1 MDGLRPSPSPGKY
14 SVLAVAEDEAG
25 LASMRELLTGH
36 GFRVMAVEAGQP
48 VVAQAEA
55 ARDDREQE
63 VQRRMAE
70 LVTANRVLQ
79 ASRDLLLQLVRAV
92 PEQLFVVD
100 RDFKI
105 LFSNDRNHQAA
116 AGAAKEKAC
125 PTCYSRFLRIAQ
137 PCEQCAVAEVFKSGR
152 NVVREVTAEADGR
165 VWEVRAFPISDE
177 NGSLPLA
184 VEYIR
189 EITSIRQ
196 VQRENEQRRQFLESV
211 LLEAPDAIVT
221 LDARHHV
228 IDWNPGAVRMFGFS
242 PEEARGRHLDT
253 LVAQGTSRAEAG
265 EKTKE
270 VMGGRPLE
278 PFETIRHRRD
288 GSEIHVIAGGS
299 PIIREGIQAGAVA
312 VYTDISAIKHTE
324 EKLRRSHELFL
335 TVLESIDAQ
344 IYVVDKDSCEILFM
358 NKQMQQTFGGELAG
372 GVCWRDFHGRSG
384 PCRSCRQT
392 SAAGGRDNSGDGSVW
407 EDFNPSTGRW
417 YRNHQRNIKWVDQR
431 LVRLHMATDISDQ
444 KRLEKEGKEY
454 ERRIQQ
460 LQKMEAIG
468 TLAGGIAHD
477 FNNILTAVFG
487 YAELAILHSA
497 NLPVLHRN
505 LGGILEAARRAKA
518 LVQQIL
524 LFSRQGEQELK
535 PLQLRPLIKEALKML
550 RSSLPTTIRIVTRLH
565 GDFANVLANP
575 TQIHQILMNLC
586 ANAAQAMEDEGG
598 VLTVGLSQVE
608 LNEAAVR
615 HHPGRRSGTYL
626 KLRVQDTG
634 RGIPAEMIDKIY
646 NPYFT
651 TKAKGQGTGLG
662 LSVVHGIVRSYA
674 GIIEVGS
681 EPGRGTAFDIFLPAI
696 DLAAAGEELPPGR
709 LTGGSEHILLVDDEP
724 MLVEV
729 LQGMLRFLGYR
740 VTATTSSLNA
750 LRLLEGDPQA
760 FDLVI
765 TDMTMPD
772 MTGDRLTAEMRTIR
786 PELPVIICTGFNRRL
801 SDSKPEALAVQAI
814 LMKPVEQPDLART
827 VREVLDGR
835 NISSTQR
842 TTPCCSWFTE

>member
-1 MDGLRPSPSPGKY
+1 MDDLKNPQSPGKY
-14 SVLAVAEDEAG
+14 ALLAAAEDAAG
-25 LASMRELLTGH
+25 LALMRELLTAH
-36 GFRVMAVEAGQP
+36 GFRVVAGEGSHP
-48 VVAQAEA
+48 DIAQAA
-55 ARDDREQE
+55 ADRDIREQE

-70 LVTANRVLQ
+70 LETANRGLQ
-79 ASRDLLLQLVRAV
+79 ASRDLLLQVLKAV

-105 LFSNDRNHQAA
+105 YFSNDRNHQTA
-116 AGAAKEKAC
+116 AGAAKGEAC
-125 PTCYSRFLRIAQ
+125 PTCYSRFLDIAQ
-137 PCEQCAVAEVFKSGR
+137 PCKKCAVAEVFTSGR
-152 NVVREVTAEADGR
+152 NVVQEVTAEADGR
-165 VWEVRAFPISDE
+165 VFELRAFPIYDE
-177 NGSLPLA
+177 RGALPLA

-189 EITSIRQ
+189 EITSIKQ
-196 VQRENEQRRQFLESV
+196 VERENEQRRQFLESV

-228 IDWNPGAVRMFGFS
+228 IDWNPGAVRMFGYR

-253 LVAQGTSRAEAG
+253 LVAQGKNLAEAG

-270 VMGGRPLE
+270 VMGGRALE
-278 PFETIRHRRD
+278 PFETVRHRRD

-299 PIIREGIQAGAVA
+299 PIIRDGGQVGAVA
-312 VYTDISAIKHTE
+312 VYTDISAMKRTE

-335 TVLESIDAQ
+335 TVLESIDAK
-344 IYVVDKDSCEILFM
+344 IYVVDKESCEILFM
-358 NKQMQQTFGGELAG
+358 NQQMQQTFGGELAG
-372 GVCWRDFHGRSG
+372 GICWRDFHGQSG
-384 PCRSCRQT
+384 PCRSCQRT
-392 SAAGGRDNSGDGSVW
+392 RASDDRENSGDGWVW
-407 EDFNPSTGRW
+407 EDFNPATGRW
-417 YRNHQRNIKWVDQR
+417 YRNHQRIIKWVDQR

-477 FNNILTAVFG
+477 FNNILAAVFG

-524 LFSRQGEQELK
+524 LFGRQDEQELR
-535 PLQLRPLIKEALKML
+535 PLQLRPLIREALKML

-565 GDFANVLANP
+565 GDFDNVLANP

-598 VLTVGLSQVE
+598 VLTVGLSQVKLDE
-608 LNEAAVR
+608 EAVR
-615 HHPGRRSGTYL
+615 HHPGRRSGNYL

-634 RGIPAEMIDKIY
+634 RGIPADMIDKIY

-662 LSVVHGIVRSYA
+662 LSVVHGIVQSYA

-681 EPGRGTAFDIFLPAI
+681 ELGRSTVFDIYLPAI
-696 DLAAAGEELPPGR
+696 HLAAVGEDRPLDRLP
-709 LTGGSEHILLVDDEP
+709 GGSEHILLVDDEP

-729 LQGMLRFLGYR
+729 LQGMLRLLGYR

-750 LRLLEGDPQA
+750 LRFLESDPSA

-765 TDMTMPD
+765 TDMTMPE
-772 MTGDRLTAEMRTIR
+772 MTGDRLTAKMRAIR

-801 SDSKPEALAVQAI
+801 NDNKPETFAVQAI

-827 VREVLDGR
+827 VREVLDGQ
-835 NISSTQR
+835 NLSPNAHPVR
-842 TTPCCSWFTE
+842 TNSV

>member
-1 MDGLRPSPSPGKY
+1 MDDLRNPQSLGKF

-25 LASMRELLTGH
+25 LALMRELLTAH
-36 GFRVMAVEAGQP
+36 GFRVKAGEGDQP
-48 VVAQAEA
+48 AIAQAA
-55 ARDDREQE
+55 ADRDSQE
-63 VQRRMAE
+63 LEVRRRMAE
-70 LVTANRVLQ
+70 LETANRALQ
-79 ASRDLLLQLVRAV
+79 TSRDLLLQLLNAV

-100 RDFKI
+100 RHFKI
-105 LFSNDRNHQAA
+105 LFSNDRSRETT
-116 AGAAKEKAC
+116 AGGGDAEAC
-125 PTCYSRFLRIAQ
+125 PTCYSRFLNIAQ
-137 PCEQCAVAEVFKSGR
+137 PCKKCAVAEVFKSGR
-152 NVVREVTAEADGR
+152 NVVQEVTDETDGR
-165 VWEVRAFPISDE
+165 VWELRAFPIYDE

-196 VQRENEQRRQFLESV
+196 VERENEQRRQFLESV

-228 IDWNPGAVRMFGFS
+228 IDWNPGAVRMFGYR
-242 PEEARGRHLDT
+242 PEEARGHHLDT
-253 LVAQGTSRAEAG
+253 LVAQGKSLAEAG
-265 EKTKE
+265 EKTRE
-270 VMGGRPLE
+270 VMSGRPLE
-278 PFETIRHRRD
+278 PFETVRQRRD

-299 PIIREGIQAGAVA
+299 PIIREGVQAGAVA
-312 VYTDISAIKHTE
+312 VYTDISALKSTE

-335 TVLESIDAQ
+335 TVLESIDAK

-358 NKQMQQTFGGELAG
+358 NQQMQQTFGGDLAG
-372 GVCWRDFHGRSG
+372 GVCWRDFHEQSG
-384 PCRSCRQT
+384 PCRSCQRTRASDDQGN
-392 SAAGGRDNSGDGSVW
+392 AGDGWVW
-407 EDFNPSTGRW
+407 EDFNPATGRW
-417 YRNHQRNIKWVDQR
+417 YRNHQRIIKWVDQR

-444 KRLEKEGKEY
+444 KRLENEGKEY

-477 FNNILTAVFG
+477 FNNILAAVFG

-524 LFSRQGEQELK
+524 QFSRQGEQELK

-550 RSSLPTTIRIVTRLH
+550 RSSLPVTIRIVTRLH
-565 GDFANVLANP
+565 GDFGNVLANP

-608 LNEAAVR
+608 LDLEAVR

-634 RGIPAEMIDKIY
+634 RGIPADMIDKIY

-662 LSVVHGIVRSYA
+662 LSVVHGIVQSYA
-674 GIIEVGS
+674 GIIEAGS
-681 EPGRGTAFDIFLPAI
+681 ELGRGTAFDIYLPAI
-696 DLAAAGEELPPGR
+696 YLPAAGEDRPPTRLP
-709 LTGGSEHILLVDDEP
+709 GGSEHILLVDDEP

-729 LQGMLRFLGYR
+729 LQGMLRLLGYR

-750 LRLLEGDPQA
+750 LRLLEGDPSA

-765 TDMTMPD
+765 SDMTMPE
-772 MTGDRLTAEMRTIR
+772 MTGDRLTAKMRIIR
-786 PELPVIICTGFNRRL
+786 PDLPVIICTGFNRRL
-801 SDSKPEALAVQAI
+801 NDNKPEALAVQAI
-814 LMKPVEQPDLART
+814 VMKPVEQPDLARI
-827 VREVLDGR
+827 VREVLDGWK
-835 NISSTQR
+835 ISANSHLAR
-842 TTPCCSWFTE
+842 TNGV

>member
-1 MDGLRPSPSPGKY
+1 MGDLKSARGPEKY
-14 SVLAVAEDEAG
+14 SLLAAADDEAG
-25 LASMRELLTGH
+25 LASMRELLTAH
-36 GFRVMAVEAGQP
+36 GFRVVVAVEEVQSA
-48 VVAQAEA
+48 VAQAET
-55 ARDDREQE
+55 DREE
-63 VQRRMAE
+63 AMRKRVAE
-70 LVTANRVLQ
+70 LETANRALQ
-79 ASRDLLLQLVRAV
+79 ASRDLLLQLLRAV

-105 LFSNDRNHQAA
+105 LFSNDRSHEAA
-116 AGAAKEKAC
+116 PGAAKEKSC
-125 PTCYSRFLRIAQ
+125 PTCYSRFLNLAH
-137 PCEQCAVAEVFKSGR
+137 PCKECAVEEVFRSGR
-152 NVVREVTAEADGR
+152 NVMQEVITEADGR
-165 VWEVRAFPISDE
+165 VWELRAFPIFDE

-189 EITSIRQ
+189 EITFIRQ
-196 VQRENEQRRQFLESV
+196 VERENEQRRQFLESV

-228 IDWNPGAVRMFGFS
+228 IDWNPGAVRMFGYS

-253 LVAQGTSRAEAG
+253 LVARGNSLAEAG
-265 EKTKE
+265 EKTRA
-270 VMGGRPLE
+270 VMGGRALE
-278 PFETIRHRRD
+278 PFETVRQRRD
-288 GSEIHVIAGGS
+288 GSEIHVIAAGS
-299 PIIREGIQAGAVA
+299 PIIRDGVLAGAVA
-312 VYTDISAIKHTE
+312 VYTDISAIKRTE
-324 EKLRRSHELFL
+324 DKLRRSHELFL
-335 TVLESIDAQ
+335 TVLESIDAK

-358 NKQMQQTFGGELAG
+358 NQQMQKTFGGDLAG
-372 GVCWRDFHGRSG
+372 GVCWRDFHGQSG
-384 PCRSCRQT
+384 PCQSCLQT
-392 SAAGGRDNSGDGSVW
+392 RPSDDQGNSGDGWVW
-407 EDFNPSTGRW
+407 EDFNAGTGRW
-417 YRNHQRNIKWVDQR
+417 YRNHQRIIKWVDQR

-524 LFSRQGEQELK
+524 LFGRQGEQELK
-535 PLQLRPLIKEALKML
+535 PLQIRPLIKEALKML
-550 RSSLPTTIRIVTRLH
+550 RSSLPTTIRIVTRLQ

-586 ANAAQAMEDEGG
+586 ANAAHAMEDEGG

-608 LNEAAVR
+608 LDKEAVR
-615 HHPGRRSGTYL
+615 HHPGRRAGTYL
-626 KLRVQDTG
+626 KLRVQDSG
-634 RGIPAEMIDKIY
+634 RGIPADLIDKIY

-662 LSVVHGIVRSYA
+662 LSVVHGIVQSYA

-681 EPGRGTAFDIFLPAI
+681 EPGRGTAFDIYLPAI
-696 DLAAAGEELPPGR
+696 NLAAAGEDRPLTP
-709 LTGGSEHILLVDDEP
+709 LTGGTEHILLVDDEP

-729 LQGMLRFLGYR
+729 LQGMLRSLGYR

-750 LRLLEGDPQA
+750 LRFLERDPNA
-760 FDLVI
+760 FNLVI
-765 TDMTMPD
+765 TDMTMPE
-772 MTGDRLTAEMRTIR
+772 MTGDRLTAEIRTIR

-801 SDSKPEALAVQAI
+801 SDNKPEALAVQAI
-814 LMKPVEQPDLART
+814 LMKPVEQADLART
-827 VREVLDGR
+827 VRDALDGQ
-835 NISSTQR
+835 NVLPNSHHAGTNSV
-842 TTPCCSWFTE
+842 